1 MSFSTDIKQEIA
13 NIELNDKEAKAML
26 SSLIQLTSSL
36 TISNGALGI
45 IVRSESPT
53 TSKRILSLLKR
64 IYKVDTKLQIS
75 KKMNLKKN
83 YVYTIEIHEKA
94 KDILIDLGL
103 YDDEKG
109 LLEHPPRE
117 LIENEKCLK
126 AYLAGVFLAYGTCNN
141 PSTSNY
147 HLEVSLPEESF
158 GNFIIKQIARIDI
171 EAKMVERKKRFIVYV
186 KKADYVSDFLAFIG
200 AHSARLRFED
210 ERIARDM
217 KNSVSRIDNCEI
229 ANEVKTI
236 RAANKQLEA
245 IQVIIDEGKYEKVEE
260 KIRNVMDLRMK
271 YQDYSLLELCD
282 AYLSNYGEVVS
293 KSGMKHRLNKIEAI
307 AKELQN
313 D

>member
-13 NIELNDKEAKAML
+13 NIELSDKQAKAML

-36 TISNGALGI
+36 TISNGSLGL

-64 IYKVDTKLQIS
+64 VYKVDTKLQIS
-75 KKMNLKKN
+75 KKLNLKKN
-83 YVYTIEIHEKA
+83 YVYTIEIHEKT

-103 YDDEKG
+103 YDEEKG

-117 LIENEKCLK
+117 LIDNDDCLK
-126 AYLAGVFLAYGTCNN
+126 AYLAGVFLAYGTCNS

-147 HLEVSLPEESF
+147 HLELSLPEESY
-158 GNFIIKQIARIDI
+158 GSFIIKQIARIEID
-171 EAKMVERKKRFIVYV
+171 AKMVERKKRFIVYM
-186 KKADYVSDFLAFIG
+186 KKADYVSDFLAAIG

-236 RAANKQLEA
+236 RAANKQIEA
-245 IQVIIDEGKYEKVEE
+245 IQIIISEGKYDSTEE

-307 AKELQN
+307 AKDLQN